1 MTIDEALKIVM
12 RELNGILI
20 PASESA
26 KMESVKGGLQNVI
39 TAVENQMAQEAQT
52 EKEAQKN
59 ED

>member
-52 EKEAQKN
+52 EKEAQDH